1 MGRPLNGWSYHRLR
15 TSAANLLAGRTLR
28 ARLMRG
34 TGGTFAVRLAN
45 LALKFVTS
53 LALARLL
60 GADHYGVFN
69 FAQAWILLLI
79 IPATAGF
86 DRLLIR
92 DLPTYTTRGAWSAM
106 RGALRFTTRWALL
119 ISVGLVAAGL
129 AGAWL
134 TYSLTGRPALLQA
147 EQAGLARAALIAL
160 AVALLV
166 VPLRALTLI
175 QQAAMQGL
183 RQVVMGQVPDQVL
196 QPVLFLAALG
206 MASVVGH
213 RVGSAQAAM
222 SLFVGATL
230 LALALSAWQLRRAVP
245 FVARTAAPL
254 VTARAWLASAIPF
267 ALTEGLIVLN
277 VQVGLLMLGALDSA
291 EAVAYYSVTQRLTM
305 LITLPLVSVGVAL
318 APHMAGLHAAGQHR
332 DLQRA
337 ITGSTR
343 LALGVALPVM
353 LLFIAAGSFFLGL
366 FGAEFRVAREALVI
380 FSLGQL
386 VTVATGPV
394 GPLLLMTGHERAATL
409 TTGLGVAVHIALNA
423 LLIPAWGI
431 EGAAAAG
438 GISLAAVSLTLAALA
453 WRRLRINTL
462 PIGGG
467 RAAINRQ

>member
-1 MGRPLNGWSYHRLR
+1 MGKPPNGWSYHLLR
-15 TSAANLLAGRTLR
+15 VSAANLLAGRTPG

-92 DLPTYTTRGAWSAM
+92 DLSIYMTNGAWSAM

-129 AGAWL
+129 AAAWL

-166 VPLRALTLI
+166 LPLRALTLI

-183 RQVVMGQVPDQVL
+183 RHVVLGQVPDQVL

-206 MASVVGH
+206 IGYAVGH
-213 RVGSAQAAM
+213 RVETAPAAM
-222 SLFVGATL
+222 TLFVGATL

-245 FVARTAAPL
+245 SAARTAAPL

-277 VQVGLLMLGALDSA
+277 VQIGLLMLGALDSA

-305 LITLPLVSVGVAL
+305 LITLPLVSAGVAL
-318 APHMAGLHAAGQHR
+318 APQMAGLHAAGQHR

-337 ITGSTR
+337 IAGSTR
-343 LALGVALPVM
+343 LALGVALPVT

-366 FGAEFRVAREALVI
+366 FGAEFRVARTALAI

-386 VTVATGPV
+386 VTVASGPA
-394 GPLLLMTGHERAATL
+394 GLLLLMTGHERAATL
-409 TTGLGVAVHIALNA
+409 TTGLGVALHIALNA

-431 EGAAAAG
+431 EGAAVAG
-438 GISLAAVSLTLAALA
+438 GISVAAVSLALAALA

-467 RAAINRQ
+467 RAAISRQ